1 MILGNWMILVVY
13 LRTEFGVILD
23 FLYWET
29 AGLSDIHGLSI
40 ASNPESPIVFLILE
54 KSTGSMKNDLQLL
67 EDIADWVSIVLWRH
81 TRIFICYLFSQ
92 YLCWFG
98 FLLLLHLQALKE
110 DGVFVVTSK
119 RSMLDK
125 CRLPVGIRLFVSAA
139 HSEADLVKA
148 CESLKRIS
156 AVVLRD
162 RNWVIHTASHT
173 APVHCIGYVSEL
185 AFICQT
191 ILLFRYAPKGLQLL
205 IIVCHSLYSFLIV
218 FFFVLLPGMEHVQLS
233 SMLFR
238 TTEFADFC

>member
-1 MILGNWMILVVY
+1 MILGTWMILVVY

-23 FLYWET
+23 FLYWAT

-173 APVHCIGYVSEL
+173 APVTLHRICFWIGIHLSNNFVIQVCSQRAAVVDNCVS
-185 AFICQT
+185 F
-191 ILLFRYAPKGLQLL
+191 
-205 IIVCHSLYSFLIV
+205 IV
-218 FFFVLLPGMEHVQLS
+218 FIFNCVFLRAASRHGACS
-233 SMLFR
+233 
-238 TTEFADFC
+238 T